1 MFSARVVVLPRMF
14 RVINLI
20 RTIRIIRH
28 RDHFK
33 TSSRHLVGQ
42 NKKRTIGNGFD
53 LDLCCIS
60 GMLRSRFCSINTFH
74 QSLK

>member
-42 NKKRTIGNGFD
+42 NKNELLAMD
-53 LDLCCIS
+53 LILIYVVSAVCYVQDFV
-60 GMLRSRFCSINTFH
+60 R
-74 QSLK
+74 